1 MGKAKRK
8 ENAKTECDMVAST
21 GLTLTIQEMNINA
34 FTHFL
39 A

>member
-1 MGKAKRK
+1 MGKAKR
-8 ENAKTECDMVAST
+8 EESAKTEHDMVAST
-21 GLTLTIQEMNINA
+21 DLSLTIQEMNINV